1 MITKKEEEKENRHDD
16 TWTANHIYPCPS
28 LKICPAKNKETRKN
42 KDRKETLL
50 NAYSKTYVCLKG
62 LKCLCYDFLNILNMC
77 RYLECCRGSST
88 LLQRKSKCALY
99 VVDCFFV
106 ALLSTLKH
114 THCVLIT
121 IILNEWPLLFIASVE
136 HPPKQLTLALF
147 GCYMAG
153 AKWNCCCLSMLCVHH
168 ATMSYHFM

>member
-1 MITKKEEEKENRHDD
+1 MDCKPYLSLSSFENLPSKKQR
-16 TWTANHIYPCPS
+16 
-28 LKICPAKNKETRKN
+28 N

-62 LKCLCYDFLNILNMC
+62 LKCLCYDFLNIFNMC
-77 RYLECCRGSST
+77 HYLECCRGSST

-114 THCVLIT
+114 THCVLVVCDS
-121 IILNEWPLLFIASVE
+121 E
-136 HPPKQLTLALF
+136 
-147 GCYMAG
+147 
-153 AKWNCCCLSMLCVHH
+153 
-168 ATMSYHFM
+168 